1 MDGGDEDKAQEAWET
16 KTTQQTKNKLDGE
29 DRKESPK
36 RRKLSNEELL
46 DSEEKMDGK
55 GGEGG
60 SAQTL
65 GDQAFII
72 QLQEEV
78 QTKDLTIQAL
88 QFENQKLKQQQAAP
102 QNVSPVEKK
111 VLDQYKMKI
120 MEYQA
125 ALSQRD
131 QVIGTLQTRL
141 AELVQQRDEALTD
154 AAQQTENFGREV
166 ETLKLQLQ
174 EATDALTK
182 KWVTGVNP
190 REHLVLKNKLIAVQQ
205 SFDQDRQFLE
215 EVTKQLTEKAERCNL
230 LELKY
235 KQCLHKCKQVQ
246 VENEDLKSKNK
257 SSEANLMV
265 LEEEKKKLEEKLN
278 EAKERFASLTEE
290 GKQTVLDI
298 QNLMGK
304 MQELTVQLKVAKEE
318 KDRQIAAAEE
328 RLGSE
333 ITLIKQKM
341 SEQHSEE
348 ILKIKEAYEKEL
360 EEARQQISA
369 LEKLHLEDHARLV
382 AGVEAERNKVH
393 ILESTLSDI
402 MKKNEEKEN
411 ELEQQKEKRVEV
423 EEQLKVEIERVRDLR
438 EKNEL
443 LEKELE
449 DKEKEVAE
457 NKSFKND
464 MNVQLQNM
472 NMQYDGVMKK
482 IEEYQVENKNLKLKY
497 DELLVEK
504 ENWNQEKA
512 SLTAELQYVEKL
524 NAEVNNLEGE
534 VRMKVELE
542 KELVIC
548 RNVQVDL
555 QRKCSELQSYE
566 KVNLDLQGDLEKKD
580 LELMKLKEKCD
591 QMSAIFEE
599 LAQSKAEK
607 EELNSQIQG
616 FQQKYNSATEK
627 LNELEREQ
635 KNLQSKYEGLQEEKE
650 NWLKEKETLNKEI
663 GYIEKL
669 NEEVNKL
676 QEELK
681 IKIELE
687 KEVIG
692 LRVTREDLQKRL
704 AELEHCNERNV
715 GLEADLEKKNLEIAE
730 LKGKYSSLLEE
741 YELFEKV
748 DWLSDEELLEE
759 RGMNLSIKS
768 KVKELVQKLKETD
781 KNLHSM
787 EMTLREACLEK
798 EALLSEMEQLRKT
811 CDSMERHKNET
822 EAELEKMMDQYK
834 MMEAELV
841 DTRLALD
848 REVQL
853 ATHQRITSDV
863 GASVSAS
870 LEDRAAQTS
879 SVTSVTYPLPEDNHS
894 EQGDTDTAIVSL
906 GTESKGG
913 SDGASWKEKYV
924 SLEKSKKECE
934 NEIEKLKIK
943 SHDQYFAIQSLENVK
958 SKLSRRIE
966 ELEMEKKKWREDQ
979 RQLQELQAEKMQ
991 HQVLIKELEFMLAGT
1006 EEKLKQA
1013 EQNMNQLRMNVQN
1026 LVKLHSSENP
1036 EFSQK
1041 ITNFLG
1047 LMTTKSEKV
1056 PKECI
1061 KLEYEVKIEELH
1073 IIYEDYRKCLSSL
1086 QDVLHHSD
1094 TLHKEKLV
1102 SHLENAV
1109 LKSEIQKLRTSPEI
1123 REKQG
1128 EPGEKSDFVESN
1140 VKEVPECASTE
1151 NANVVLKHENERL
1164 KIALNQQQIRCRLE
1178 KLQYES
1184 PRLQSQQE
1192 QGSPRKERE
1201 LFKTQLGNRFKQ
1213 ILQDWED
1220 KAKCEPS
1227 LANFIS
1233 AESHK
1238 VHNILQSLDEL
1249 EDDSPSSHV
1258 YMETAIQF
1266 IRDAVVKTV
1275 DHQYLHVVNKM
1286 VNRIDE
1292 NISESLEKIF
1302 PGDVA
1307 LILDGGSHLSGSE
1320 GGEDTSPQQDGWES
1334 LVEKVERLIGARAIL
1349 AEAANE
1355 FEGKLKASFTSEL
1368 SSVSHELQKV
1378 VKTIASEEAAETKQT
1393 SFNTALRGVDDHF
1406 VEEFMEI
1413 TKRQF
1418 EGDQVEKLQL
1428 LENQK
1433 MMIHKILEDNK
1444 AKLHNLCSTHIS
1456 NLNTVASI
1464 PDAIQLVNTLVK
1476 SIEKTLSEEVSWV
1489 EQQYKELLEQYA
1501 YEQNLI
1507 KQTYFQTLKEL
1518 KLRLDTLLIESNEQ
1532 KAGPSDESSLGAE
1545 MVKMKE
1551 EHAAEVAR
1559 LENQLAARDNEALM
1573 ALDDEVDQLRAQID
1587 HDLCIRSDIS
1597 RTLCSELENI
1607 KIQVTQLED
1616 AHVNLH
1622 KIIEPATDVNSLPF
1636 QRHLRSLYSD
1646 RDWYKKTVGLLS
1658 HVTLQLL
1665 HYYSVAENYTHKSHA
1680 APSHDSIQYQEVMP
1694 GKVLDLSFLSDCVH
1708 DESEGNQ
1715 FTTFP
1720 EDSVVSTGLIGKTVE
1735 ADHGEETELG
1745 SNAESML
1752 DSTAM
1757 SEGMLDDM
1765 DKDEQVRQILTKSY
1779 PQLMS
1784 ILKGRWDRVM
1794 VDHLEK
1800 EVQELTISL
1809 QASAGML
1816 KIFMH
1821 SVTENQD
1828 LSSHTIRDE
1837 SRIDNTKECSLE
1849 LTQHHMDE
1857 FDVADQLGQPGSNRQ
1872 DEEGGDQQCGDQDDS
1887 LPDAE
1892 RASQLAKLQPTSHF
1906 SSKYPEDF
1914 SQSLTQLLCHD
1925 DSFLNLTKLK
1935 PQDLGDEEKLKR
1947 AIVQLCRNA
1956 EATDNLQLKL
1966 HHLEGLLKGCEQ
1978 EKNVLEEEIEH
1989 LNHCNKNLAI
1999 ELQSAKDQLE
2009 EFELVQQGKGG
2020 AGTTQYAARMEASK
2034 DIKERVR
2041 AVLSAKN
2048 KSMMNHSELITRIG
2062 DLEGMLE
2069 ALVRESDA
2077 ITETLKAQVSD
2088 LSQQLEVADRQLRSS
2103 RQFLEEHASERD
2115 QEVEDLIQAKEKLQ
2129 AQLRERD
2136 ATIAQHANLEKEIW
2150 DLRDIIQSLESQLD
2164 AKCVQELEVNTQ
2176 VESLK
2181 STLALAQRHSL
2192 DLTQQLEEVQ
2202 CARGEDSTGYGE
2214 HVSTRFSRISAPEE
2228 EENEAQH
2235 ASSSL
2240 FRELTQE
2247 GGLATQNADGQ
2258 TLLQVIED
2266 RLDRTT
2272 RGLEALQL
2280 SISSASQSE
2289 EDLSVKDHLEVP
2301 SLRELEGSRALSPST
2316 LDRRL
2321 EDKLLMLERTTEAA
2335 VKRTRDL
2342 EMTVKNLRLDLD
2354 EAIIERDA
2362 LQERSSEQLVQI
2374 SSLEAR
2380 LDELRRSDH
2389 PMAAEMRQRFTL
2401 VQEDLEKKRNELAIR
2416 GREVEELRFN
2426 LNDLR
2431 GKLLSREDELQ
2442 RLLSV
2447 SQPHSLPQSSA
2458 EQLLAKHQQQ
2468 EDLLKARDELI
2479 EKLKNELAKTAKG
2492 SGMPPA
2498 LSYRLIDDK
2507 NAELD
2512 NLAQR
2517 LEDVKA
2523 RVKDV
2528 ALQLS
2533 QNGNV
2538 EEAVNMLKRIAID
2551 GKFHETLDNN
2561 DNTHNLEV
2569 LRREP
2574 VEVSPSLTSVIVSNS
2589 KEKSSMI
2596 AMPTSG
2602 EEDTMTTQSS
2612 QDLSLMSVQTEAL
2625 KVPDKLVQEVLSA
2638 STELKQ
2644 VLDEVIEGRE
2654 KSFAEAPDGTVTEK
2668 ETFEASMVESKADEE
2683 SMDVTERKV
2692 YSSQEGIEPGH
2703 GKPSPPEQAATR
2715 GEITLTREDY
2725 ESLCSASD
2733 EVTVLRVEIDLLQ
2746 KEITSL
2752 NDYQKKLEEDYRIAQ
2767 DLLEA
2772 REAEITQLS
2781 EEIEDVVPQPLPSET
2796 IQLQDRCFR
2805 LEDQLLELQGKLENM
2820 ETDYEEERKCHQ
2832 ESEEKLLEYGKERDR
2847 LKETIKEGSE
2857 KLKNM
2862 EMDLR
2867 MTKRNLEE
2875 KTDQLQQIKQ
2885 KYAEQAVVLRCKEE
2899 ELVKINAQVDHIQV
2913 EMKEKLSHANREL
2926 TKMEQQYQREIL
2938 DVKEE
2943 QIVREKQLCSDYEER
2958 MADQVSDLTKLVR
2971 DKEETISRIRQ
2982 YYESELKEAV
2992 AQKDQALRKANE
3004 WRERLRVE
3012 EAGEQS
3018 RDISR
3023 LCDSLEELKAGVAQ
3037 EVNKSD
3043 QLDTSL
3049 VTYLKQGQ
3057 DRENAGRSNRASST
3071 YSDVSEGD
3079 ETGDVVSKIQKL
3091 MTKVHHEGVQVLTLI
3106 ELMFLQKHQSHLNT
3120 TQKSLISQTCLLGI
3134 ESLDNSSI
3142 ASREVSPKSGPSGI
3156 DAIGNRE
3163 RTQLLRRMA
3172 SLEEELS
3179 KKEREMKEKVEQLE
3193 FRLEQEEIAAD
3204 ELKLNTE
3211 ADKRRIEKLSEQL
3224 HQERL
3229 LEADQISEITFLRSQ
3244 HNALQM
3250 QLQKVQEERNHLRES
3265 LDSAQ
3270 KQIETLRADLQAE
3283 RSNFSNVSKVLNQQ
3297 RRLSST
3303 TKNQQ
3308 NQVIKDLRET
3318 LERERERILT
3328 LRAQLNE
3335 AVNKQMSVKSGTSRA
3350 SARARNSDILESN
3363 IRSPGEDVKV
3373 QLVIEQERV
3382 AELQRSHDKEVM
3394 KVQNLTEQLRI
3405 ERASS
3410 KALLMEEQGKCAEY
3424 TKMIRNLEAERDKL
3438 KRQIASDR
3446 ERIQHQ
3452 ESRIRELEGDLTKLE
3467 AELRAQAAAHEMAS
3481 HRVREGDAQLHAS
3494 YTSALNKLGE
3504 AEAEACSLRL
3514 RNSLLSKDL
3523 ELAREKELQLQQE
3536 LTTEKMAINR
3546 LGLPALAK
3554 INNLNEYFEL
3564 QLKENVEL
3572 CKSVL
3577 RLTDNRH
3584 SARLKIVSL
3593 EATITDLTEQLIKA
3607 KAAAH
3612 SSPTPERILRN
3623 ERSIWET
3630 ERAALQS
3637 LISRKDAELM
3647 RLRREAES
3655 RLSNQNFSGPAD
3667 DSRVQYIYGKYLR
3680 SESWRKALVYQKKY
3694 LLVVLQ
3700 GYEATEQVTY
3710 SRLNVMA
3717 ERVYGPASCSA
3728 RVPQPRGQPNH
3739 RFRVRVLVVIACC
3752 RMRYLVQ
3759 RWKRSR
3765 RLGSQILLPNPPA
3778 SAIGTP
3784 EPTHGSRPDSAASG
3798 PAIALGIAEEPRVPL
3813 TLNRTLVG
3821 TAATWGGITGHTPPT
3836 KETTNSPSLQH
3847 QGTSVTRRSL
3857 FPEQESSSLD
3867 EYIERLGNIHSKLGL
3882 TPRKN
3887 N

>member
-1 MDGGDEDKAQEAWET
+1 MDGGDGDKTQETWET

-46 DSEEKMDGK
+46 NREEKMDGK
-55 GGEGG
+55 VGGRGT
-60 SAQTL
+60 SQTL

-78 QTKDLTIQAL
+78 QTKDLAIEAL
-88 QFENQKLKQQQAAP
+88 QFENQKLKQQQQASP

-111 VLDQYKMKI
+111 VLDQYKLKI
-120 MEYQA
+120 MEYQS
-125 ALSQRD
+125 ALNQRD

-174 EATDALTK
+174 EATDALSK
-182 KWVTGVNP
+182 KWATGVNP

-205 SFDQDRQFLE
+205 TIDQDRQFLE
-215 EVTKQLTEKAERCNL
+215 EISRQLTEKEERCSL
-230 LELKY
+230 VEHKY
-235 KQCLHKCKQVQ
+235 KQCLQKCKQLQ
-246 VENEDLKSKNK
+246 VENEDLKNKNK
-257 SSEANLMV
+257 IGEANLA
-265 LEEEKKKLEEKLN
+265 LIEEEKKKAEEKFT
-278 EAKERFASLTEE
+278 EARERIASLSKEQ
-290 GKQTVLDI
+290 KQTVSEI

-304 MQELTVQLKVAKEE
+304 LQDVTVELQASKEE
-318 KDRQIAAAEE
+318 QQTQLAAADE
-328 RLGSE
+328 RLGGE
-333 ITLIKQKM
+333 ITLIKQKI

-348 ILKIKEAYEKEL
+348 ITRLKEAHEKEL
-360 EEARQQISA
+360 TKVNEQISS
-369 LEKLHLEDHARLV
+369 LEKLQQEDHAKLLENL
-382 AGVEAERNKVH
+382 EAERNKVQ
-393 ILESTLSDI
+393 ILESTLRD
-402 MKKNEEKEN
+402 MTKKNEDKLK
-411 ELEQQKEKRVEV
+411 ELEQEQEKRQEV
-423 EEQLKVEIERVRDLR
+423 EEQLKIELGKGRDLLAKSEMLDKELENKNKVLAENER
-438 EKNEL
+438 FKNEL
-443 LEKELE
+443 K
-449 DKEKEVAE
+449 
-457 NKSFKND
+457 
-464 MNVQLQNM
+464 MQLQNTEKQCDTVVK
-472 NMQYDGVMKK
+472 NL
-482 IEEYQVENKNLKLKY
+482 EEYRGRSENLKQKY
-497 DELLVEK
+497 EELVLEK
-504 ENWNQEKA
+504 KNWIQERA
-512 SLTAELQYVEKL
+512 SLNAELQYVERL
-524 NAEVNNLEGE
+524 NAEVSKLENE
-534 VRMKVELE
+534 VRMKVEME
-542 KELVIC
+542 KELLVCQNIK
-548 RNVQVDL
+548 VDL
-555 QRKCSELQSYE
+555 QKKCSELESYE
-566 KVNLDLQGDLEKKD
+566 KINADLQNDIEKKNI
-580 LELMKLKEKCD
+580 ELSRLKQECD
-591 QMSAIFEE
+591 QMSAISKE
-599 LAQSKAEK
+599 LAQRKAEK
-607 EELNSQIQG
+607 EDLNTQMQDI
-616 FQQKYNSATEK
+616 QQKYDSAKEK
-627 LNELEREQ
+627 LSELEGDH
-635 KNLQSKYEGLQEEKE
+635 KNLQLKYKELQGEKE
-650 NWLKEKETLNKEI
+650 NWLKEKESLNKEI
-663 GYIEKL
+663 EYIEKL
-669 NEEVNKL
+669 NVEVNKL
-676 QEELK
+676 QEEVK
-681 IKIELE
+681 VKVELE
-687 KEVIG
+687 KEVTT
-692 LRVTREDLQKRL
+692 LRDTLKDLQNRVTDLQ
-704 AELEHCNERNV
+704 HCEERN
-715 GLEADLEKKNLEIAE
+715 LELQTDLEKKERELGEI
-730 LKGKYSSLLEE
+730 KDKYSSLQEE
-741 YELFEKV
+741 YKLLEQV

-759 RGMNLSIKS
+759 MSVNISMKK
-768 KVKELVQKLKETD
+768 KVKQLVNKLKETD
-781 KNLHSM
+781 QNLHSM
-787 EMTLREACLEK
+787 EIAMKDASLEK
-798 EALLSEMEQLRKT
+798 EALVSEVEQLRKT

-870 LEDRAAQTS
+870 LEDRAAQTT
-879 SVTSVTYPLPEDNHS
+879 SVTSGTYPVSGDNHS
-894 EQGDTDTAIVSL
+894 EQGDTDTAIISHEEQQFGL
-906 GTESKGG
+906 EGKKESN
-913 SDGASWKEKYV
+913 GASWKEKYF

-934 NEIEKLKIK
+934 NEIEKLKVK
-943 SHDQYFAIQSLENVK
+943 SHDQYFAIQSLENIK
-958 SKLSRRIE
+958 SNLSRRIE
-966 ELEMEKKKWREDQ
+966 EMEMEKKTWRENQ
-979 RQLQELQAEKMQ
+979 RQFQELQAEKMQ
-991 HQVLIKELEFMLAGT
+991 CQVLINEMKFVIAGA
-1006 EEKLKQA
+1006 EDKLKQA
-1013 EQNMNQLRMNVQN
+1013 EENMNQLQMNVQN
-1026 LVKLHSSENP
+1026 LVKLHGSENP

-1041 ITNFLG
+1041 IMNCLG
-1047 LMTTKSEKV
+1047 LMTAESPTKSLKACV
-1056 PKECI
+1056 KF
-1061 KLEYEVKIEELH
+1061 KYEVKIEELH
-1073 IIYEDYRKCLSSL
+1073 IIQEDYRKGLSNL
-1086 QDVLHHSD
+1086 QDVLHRAD
-1094 TLHKEKLV
+1094 ILHKEKLD
-1102 SHLENAV
+1102 SLLENAV
-1109 LKSEIQKLRTSPEI
+1109 LKSEIQKLKTSPEMK
-1123 REKQG
+1123 EK
-1128 EPGEKSDFVESN
+1128 EKEEEHKLRVL
-1140 VKEVPECASTE
+1140 PECGSTE
-1151 NANVVLKHENERL
+1151 TADLILKHENERL
-1164 KIALNQQQIRCRLE
+1164 KIALNQQQVRSRLE
-1178 KLQYES
+1178 KLKYQS
-1184 PRLQSQQE
+1184 PRLQAQE
-1192 QGSPRKERE
+1192 GQGSARKERE
-1201 LFKTQLGNRFKQ
+1201 LFKTYVGNRFKQ

-1233 AESHK
+1233 TESYR
-1238 VHNILQSLDEL
+1238 VHNILQNLDEVGD
-1249 EDDSPSSHV
+1249 ESPTSHV

-1266 IRDAVVKTV
+1266 IRDAVVKNV
-1275 DHQYLHVVNKM
+1275 HHQYLHVANKVVNK
-1286 VNRIDE
+1286 IDK
-1292 NISESLEKIF
+1292 NINELLERIF

-1307 LILDGGSHLSGSE
+1307 LILDGGPPPSGSD
-1320 GGEDTSPQQDGWES
+1320 GGGDTSRQQESWET
-1334 LVEKVERLIGARAIL
+1334 LAEQVERLVSARTRL
-1349 AEAANE
+1349 AETTNE
-1355 FEGKLKASFTSEL
+1355 FEGKLKESLTLEL
-1368 SSVSHELQKV
+1368 SSVGHELEKM
-1378 VKTIASEEAAETKQT
+1378 VKRVATEEIGETRQT
-1393 SFNTALRGVDDHF
+1393 SSTFEQRRVDDQF

-1413 TKRQF
+1413 TRRQF
-1418 EGDQVEKLQL
+1418 ERDQAEKLQL

-1433 MMIHKILEDNK
+1433 MMIHKILEDDK
-1444 AKLHNLCSTHIS
+1444 TKLHNLCSTHIS
-1456 NLNTVASI
+1456 NLSSVASV
-1464 PDAIQLVNTLVK
+1464 PDAIQLVNTLVN
-1476 SIEKTLSEEVSWV
+1476 SLEKTLSEEVSWV

-1501 YEQNLI
+1501 YEQKLVRE
-1507 KQTYFQTLKEL
+1507 TYFQTLVEL
-1518 KLRLDTLLIESNEQ
+1518 KLRLDTLLVESNKQ
-1532 KAGPSDESSLGAE
+1532 KEAGPSDVSSLGAE

-1559 LENQLAARDNEALM
+1559 LENQLAARDNEAL
-1573 ALDDEVDQLRAQID
+1573 
-1587 HDLCIRSDIS
+1587 
-1597 RTLCSELENI
+1597 
-1607 KIQVTQLED
+1607 LED
-1616 AHVNLH
+1616 AHVNLN
-1622 KIIEPATDVNSLPF
+1622 KIIEPGIDVNSLPF
-1636 QRHLRSLYSD
+1636 QRHLQSLYSD

-1680 APSHDSIQYQEVMP
+1680 APTHDSIQYQEVMP

-1708 DESEGNQ
+1708 DENDANQ
-1715 FTTFP
+1715 YTTFP
-1720 EDSVVSTGLIGKTVE
+1720 EDSAVSTGLIGKTVE
-1735 ADHGEETELG
+1735 ADHGEEAELG

-1837 SRIDNTKECSLE
+1837 SRIDNAKESSLE

-1857 FDVADQLGQPGSNRQ
+1857 SPDRSGQPGSSRQ
-1872 DEEGGDQQCGDQDDS
+1872 GDESGDQLCGDTEES
-1887 LPDAE
+1887 LPDTE
-1892 RASQLAKLQPTSHF
+1892 RARQLAKSQLTSHY

-1935 PQDLGDEEKLKR
+1935 PQDLGDEDKLKR

-1966 HHLEGLLKGCEQ
+1966 HHLDGLLKGCEQ
-1978 EKNVLEEEIEH
+1978 EKIVLEEEIEH

-1999 ELQSAKDQLE
+1999 ELQTAKDQLE

-2041 AVLSAKN
+2041 ALLSAKN
-2048 KSMMNHSELITRIG
+2048 KSLMNHTELISRIG

-2077 ITETLKAQVSD
+2077 VTETLKAQVSD

-2129 AQLRERD
+2129 VQLRERD
-2136 ATIAQHANLEKEIW
+2136 AVITQHANLEKEVENLERDLREKSQELQDALALKEELLAENKTAVDKIW

-2181 STLALAQRHSL
+2181 STLAQAQRHSL

-2202 CARGEDSTGYGE
+2202 CTRGEESTGYGE
-2214 HVSTRFSRISAPEE
+2214 HVSTRLSRIGAPEE

-2240 FRELTQE
+2240 FQELTQE
-2247 GGLATQNADGQ
+2247 GGLATQNANGQ

-2289 EDLSVKDHLEVP
+2289 EDLSVKDHLEIP
-2301 SLRELEGSRALSPST
+2301 SLRELESSRALSPST

-2321 EDKLLMLERTTEAA
+2321 EDKLMMLERTTEAA

-2401 VQEDLEKKRNELAIR
+2401 VQEDLEKKRNELAIK

-2458 EQLLAKHQQQ
+2458 EQLLAKHQQL
-2468 EDLLKARDELI
+2468 EDELKAKSDVI
-2479 EKLKNELAKTAKG
+2479 EKLKNELSDAAKG
-2492 SGMPPA
+2492 SGMPSV
-2498 LSYRLIDDK
+2498 LSYRLFDDK
-2507 NAELD
+2507 NAEID
-2512 NLAQR
+2512 NLVHR

-2523 RVKDV
+2523 RVKEV
-2528 ALQLS
+2528 ALQLL
-2533 QNGNV
+2533 QNGSV
-2538 EEAVNMLKRIAID
+2538 EEAVNMLKRIASD
-2551 GKFHETLDNN
+2551 GKFHETLDSTY
-2561 DNTHNLEV
+2561 NTHSLEV
-2569 LRREP
+2569 LRRDP
-2574 VEVSPSLTSVIVSNS
+2574 VEVSPNLTPVMVPNS
-2589 KEKSSMI
+2589 KEKSSVLI
-2596 AMPTSG
+2596 MPTSQ
-2602 EEDTMTTQSS
+2602 EEDTITTQSS
-2612 QDLSLMSVQTEAL
+2612 QDLSLMSVQPDVL
-2625 KVPDKLVQEVLSA
+2625 KVPDNLVHEALSA

-2644 VLDEVIEGRE
+2644 VLDEVIQGG
-2654 KSFAEAPDGTVTEK
+2654 DK
-2668 ETFEASMVESKADEE
+2668 ETAGASENEVEMGTSEASLAAHSQAEEE
-2683 SMDVTERKV
+2683 SLDVTKRMV
-2692 YSSQEGIEPGH
+2692 DSSQEGIEPRH
-2703 GKPSPPEQAATR
+2703 GKPSPPEQTATC

-2725 ESLCSASD
+2725 ENLCSASD

-2746 KEITSL
+2746 KEIISL
-2752 NDYQKKLEEDYRIAQ
+2752 NDYQKKLEDDYRIAQ

-2805 LEDQLLELQGKLENM
+2805 LEEQLLELQGKLENM

-2832 ESEEKLLEYGKERDR
+2832 ESEEKLMEYGKERDR
-2847 LKETIKEGSE
+2847 LKETIREGSE

-2862 EMDLR
+2862 EMELR
-2867 MTKRNLEE
+2867 MTKHSLEE
-2875 KTDQLQQIKQ
+2875 KTDQLQQLKQ
-2885 KYAEQAVVLRCKEE
+2885 KYAEQAVVLRYKEE
-2899 ELVKINAQVDHIQV
+2899 ELLKMNTQVDQIQV

-2926 TKMEQQYQREIL
+2926 SKMEQQYQREIL

-2971 DKEETISRIRQ
+2971 DKEETISRIRL

-2992 AQKDQALRKANE
+2992 AQKDQALRKACE
-3004 WRERLRVE
+3004 WREKLRVE

-3018 RDISR
+3018 RDINR

-3057 DRENAGRSNRASST
+3057 DRENAGHSNRASST
-3071 YSDVSEGD
+3071 FSDFSEGD
-3079 ETGDVVSKIQKL
+3079 ETGDVVNKVQKL
-3091 MTKVHHEGVQVLTLI
+3091 MTKVHQEGVQVLTLI

-3120 TQKSLISQTCLLGI
+3120 TQKSLISQTGLLGL
-3134 ESLDNSSI
+3134 ESLDNSSVP
-3142 ASREVSPKSGPSGI
+3142 SREVSPKSGPSGI
-3156 DAIGNRE
+3156 DALGNRE

-3172 SLEEELS
+3172 SLEEELG

-3204 ELKLNTE
+3204 ELKLNSE

-3229 LEADQISEITFLRSQ
+3229 SGADQISEITFLRSQ
-3244 HNALQM
+3244 HTALQI
-3250 QLQKVQEERNHLRES
+3250 QLQKVQEERNHIRES
-3265 LDSAQ
+3265 LDSTQ

-3308 NQVIKDLRET
+3308 NQVIMDLRET
-3318 LERERERILT
+3318 LEKEREKILM

-3335 AVNKQMSVKSGTSRA
+3335 AVNKQTSVKSGTGRA
-3350 SARARNSDILESN
+3350 SARARNTDILESH
-3363 IRSPGEDVKV
+3363 IRSPSEDVKV

-3405 ERASS
+3405 ERSSS
-3410 KALLMEEQGKCAEY
+3410 KALLMEEQAKNSEY
-3424 TKMIRNLEAERDKL
+3424 TKLIRNLEGDRDKL
-3438 KRQIASDR
+3438 KRQISSDR

-3452 ESRIRELEGDLTKLE
+3452 ESRIQELESDLTKLE

-3494 YTSALNKLGE
+3494 YTSVLNKLGE
-3504 AEAEACSLRL
+3504 AEAEVCSLRL

-3523 ELAREKELQLQQE
+3523 ELAREKEMQLQQE
-3536 LTTEKMAINR
+3536 LNTEKMAINR

-3584 SARLKIVSL
+3584 AARLKIVSL
-3593 EATITDLTEQLIKA
+3593 EATITDLTEQLVKA
-3607 KAAAH
+3607 KTAAN

-3630 ERAALQS
+3630 ERTALQS
-3637 LISRKDAELM
+3637 LISRKDAELV

-3655 RLSNQNFSGPAD
+3655 RLSNQNFSAPAD

-3700 GYEATEQVTY
+3700 GYEATEQNTY
-3710 SRLNVMA
+3710 SRLHVMA
-3717 ERVYGPASCSA
+3717 ERVYGPGISSLRAS
-3728 RVPQPRGQPNH
+3728 QPRGQPN
-3739 RFRVRVLVVIACC
+3739 RSFRVRVLVVIACC

-3765 RLGSQILLPNPPA
+3765 RLGSQILLPNPPT
-3778 SAIGTP
+3778 SAVGTP

-3798 PAIALGIAEEPRVPL
+3798 PGLPLGITEETRPSL
-3813 TLNRTLVG
+3813 TLHRTSV
-3821 TAATWGGITGHTPPT
+3821 AAAWGGITGHTPPT
-3836 KETTNSPSLQH
+3836 KETTNSPILQH
-3847 QGTSVTRRSL
+3847 QAASVTRRSL

-3882 TPRKN
+3882 TPRN
-3887 N
+3887 NN